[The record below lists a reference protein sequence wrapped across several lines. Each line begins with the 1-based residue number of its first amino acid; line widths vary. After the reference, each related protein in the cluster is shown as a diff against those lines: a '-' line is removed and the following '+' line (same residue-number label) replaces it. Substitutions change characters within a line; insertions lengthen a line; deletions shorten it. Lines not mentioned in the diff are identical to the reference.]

1 MLNVTDKA
9 VAWFSETL
17 DANRENDSD
26 ILRLTQA
33 AGVMEMAIGEE
44 QDGDQ
49 VIEHDE
55 RKVLAVERQVAD
67 ALDGATIDI
76 ADSPEGRH
84 LVLQSPEGA

>member
-9 VAWFSETL
+9 VTWFSETL

-26 ILRLTQA
+26 VLRLSQA
-33 AGVMEMAIGEE
+33 AGGMEMAIDQE

-55 RKVLAVERQVAD
+55 RKVLVVERQLAD

-76 ADSPEGRH
+76 VDSPEGRH
-84 LVLQSPEGA
+84 LALLEGA